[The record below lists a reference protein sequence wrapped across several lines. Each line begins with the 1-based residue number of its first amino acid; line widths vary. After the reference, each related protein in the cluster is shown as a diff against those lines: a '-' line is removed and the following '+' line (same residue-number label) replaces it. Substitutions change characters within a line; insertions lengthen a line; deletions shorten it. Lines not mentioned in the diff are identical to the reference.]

1 MSKQRSP
8 FEALTSRERQE
19 RWLEFQSIRL
29 PYVSASLDA
38 EEPAEPE
45 HQEQP
50 RPAHAQPA
58 PVRSQPP
65 ERRTRTDT
73 PDLHAPSPRE
83 QVAQRERAAFQ
94 QARHKQYD
102 AVIKRMVEASRQAQS
117 YRDAAP
123 RA

>member
-1 MSKQRSP
+1 MSKQKSP

-38 EEPAEPE
+38 EERDQPETKEKPKREPRQSGE
-45 HQEQP
+45 TDRETP
-50 RPAHAQPA
+50 R
-58 PVRSQPP
+58 
-65 ERRTRTDT
+65 
-73 PDLHAPSPRE
+73 APSPSE
-83 QVAQRERAAFQ
+83 QIAQKERAAFQ

-102 AVIKRMVEASRQAQS
+102 AVIKRMVEASRQAQG

-123 RA
+123 RG